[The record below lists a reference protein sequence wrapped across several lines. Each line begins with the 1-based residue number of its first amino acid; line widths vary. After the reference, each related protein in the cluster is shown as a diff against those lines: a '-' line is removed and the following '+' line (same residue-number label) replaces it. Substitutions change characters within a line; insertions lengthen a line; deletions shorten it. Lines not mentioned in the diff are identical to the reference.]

1 LGLLEALFT
10 GLFAE
15 FFGRLLPGEFDA
27 FDEVG
32 QEGGEE
38 LNELSGELR
47 LYGRLLSLGRTV
59 NE

>member
-15 FFGRLLPGEFDA
+15 FSGRFLPGEFEA
-27 FDEVG
+27 FEEVG
-32 QEGGEE
+32 QVGGEE
-38 LNELSGELR
+38 LNELGRELR
-47 LYGRLLSLGRTV
+47 VHARLLSLGRTV